1 MKKIQCAYIILF
13 ALMISKT
20 GSAQQINWRNLSDNK
35 PHIATVYM
43 GWDYS
48 TVAGIGYGQKLSTT
62 LPIVLNIEYSSPFGN
77 NIFDDFKTKFGGQA
91 EVLHMNNISVTVKV
105 YGVFRR
111 YENEL
116 VRVVDF
122 GSEFSTNFGYYKT
135 NWYVAGEVGFDK
147 AIATQIK
154 NSDRM
159 KTVYPDVQDGWYVP
173 TGGNF
178 NFGIV
183 SGYSF
188 NSNDL
193 YLKIG
198 IKMTEDLRTSP
209 TVPYYLQIGYNRR
222 F

>member
-1 MKKIQCAYIILF
+1 
-13 ALMISKT
+13 MISKT
-20 GSAQQINWRNLSDNK
+20 SSAQQINWRNLNDNK
-35 PHIATVYM
+35 PHIVNVYM

-48 TVAGIGYGQKLSTT
+48 TVAGIGYGQKLRTT
-62 LPIVLNIEYSSPFGN
+62 LPIVLNVEYSSPFGN
-77 NIFDDFKTKFGGQA
+77 NMFDDFKTKFGGQA
-91 EVLHMNNISVTVKV
+91 EVLHMNDFSVTLKV
-105 YGVFRR
+105 YGLFRR
-111 YENEL
+111 YENDL
-116 VRVVDF
+116 VRVLDF

-154 NSDRM
+154 NSDKM
-159 KTVYPDVQDGWYVP
+159 KTIYPDVQDGWYVP

-188 NSNDL
+188 KSNDL

-198 IKMTEDLRTSP
+198 ISITEDLKSSP
-209 TVPYYLQIGYNRR
+209 TVPYYMQIGYNRR

>member
-1 MKKIQCAYIILF
+1 
-13 ALMISKT
+13 MISKT
-20 GSAQQINWRNLSDNK
+20 SSAQQINWRNLSDNK
-35 PHIATVYM
+35 PHIANVYM

-48 TVAGIGYGQKLSTT
+48 TVAGIGYGQKLRTT

-77 NIFDDFKTKFGGQA
+77 NMFDDFKTKFGGQA
-91 EVLHMNNISVTVKV
+91 EVLHMNDFSVTLKV
-105 YGVFRR
+105 YGLFRR
-111 YENEL
+111 YENDL

-154 NSDRM
+154 NSEKM
-159 KTVYPDVQDGWYVP
+159 KTIYPDVQDGWYVP

-183 SGYSF
+183 SGYSI

-198 IKMTEDLRTSP
+198 IKMTEDLRSGP
-209 TVPYYLQIGYNRR
+209 TVPYYIQIGYNRR